1 MKSVISSL
9 LLILIVSVNGMA
21 QDQIILKSAEEI
33 KGKVTEIKIDLIIYK
48 DFDNLEGPTIELKK
62 SDVFMII
69 YENGKTYKVEDLAS
83 ESAPNKLK
91 DEEPRTHHL
100 VSVFSNIPFVRT
112 NGNGETIG
120 VAMGLSYEYQSK
132 NNIFGL
138 KLSPTITKVDF
149 DVNAWS
155 LSGAISPRWYIVH
168 TAPVQFGLGIEG
180 SAGAFL
186 KPEGSPSSYESLLVS
201 GHVILATNLYSASKF
216 NGNIEVGLGYE
227 YWKESYRA
235 YNYYYGTT
243 NFLSE
248 VNLFSVFLRLSIGGR
263 LGGK

>member
-33 KGKVTEIKIDLIIYK
+33 KGKVTEIKIDRIVYK

-83 ESAPNKLK
+83 ESDPKK
-91 DEEPRTHHL
+91 VIDEEPRTHH
-100 VSVFSNIPFVRT
+100 VISFFSNLPILRT

-120 VAMGLSYEYQSK
+120 VGMGLSYEYQSK
-132 NNIFGL
+132 SNIFGL
-138 KLSPTITKVDF
+138 KLSPTISKADF

-155 LSGAISPRWYIVH
+155 VSGAISPRWYIIH
-168 TAPVQFGLGIEG
+168 TAPVQFGLGLEG
-180 SAGAFL
+180 GAGAFL
-186 KPEGSPSSYESLLVS
+186 KPAGSPSSYESLLVS
-201 GHVILATNLYSASKF
+201 GHLILATNLYTASKF
-216 NGNIEVGLGYE
+216 NGNIEIGLGYE
-227 YWKESYRA
+227 YWKESYSS
-235 YNYYYGTT
+235 YNYYYGSN
-243 NFLSE
+243 NFLNE
-248 VNLFSVFLRLSIGGR
+248 VNLFSFFLRLSIGGR
-263 LGGK
+263 LSGK